1 MSLVNFHNNI
11 VSVDYTKAQSLN
23 VKSAD
28 ILNSEFIQ
36 SYITKGNKA
45 LLKYYI
51 SFKPS
56 KGEVQMMLFSEYV
69 NELKKANV
77 KNAYG
82 ILTGEQEEAA
92 PKPKVKKVEQEAA
105 PKQIKKTIEQEDD
118 AVPKPKR
125 GRPAKKEI
133 IKPAEE
139 EVIL

>member
-82 ILTGEQEEAA
+82 ILTGEQEAA